1 MLGTPGVRGVP
12 GIIVVNVLAVSV
24 TEAGRALAAR
34 LPYEHV
40 HGSLAETVR
49 ARFTTVDGFVLFCA
63 VGIAVRVVGPLLADK
78 HTDPAVVCV
87 DEGGRFAVAVCGG
100 HAGGANRLAGDVADA
115 IGAVPVVTTAT
126 DAVSLPALDTLPGF
140 VATGDLAGVT
150 RALLDGADVSFVTDL
165 PDWPQNFGDGYARQ
179 VSQSV
184 PRLRDGAGGTAAAAM
199 LVTDRLVPARPGL
212 VVLHPPSLVA
222 GIGAS
227 TGAPPEEAAELLAA
241 ALTGAGLARESLAEV
256 ATIDRRAGDPA
267 VTELG
272 LPVRAYPSERLAAE
286 PVPHPSAVVE
296 QAVGTPSVA
305 EAAALAAAGP
315 GGELVVPKRTG
326 RQVTVA
332 LARRRH
338 PRGHLAVVGLGPGEA
353 RHRTPAAA
361 AAISRAEVVIGYGP
375 YLDQAADLFTPA
387 HEVVASP
394 IGDEEGRVARA
405 LAEAEAGRRV
415 ALVCS
420 GDAGVYALASLVWEA
435 AAGGTDAD
443 VEVVPGV
450 TAALAAASLLGAPLG
465 HDHAAVSLSDLLTPW
480 EDIERR
486 LEAAGAGDFVLALY
500 NPRSRGRP
508 HHLERARTLLLAHR
522 SPDTPV
528 GVVTDAYRP
537 GQRVTVTTLGDLD
550 PETVGMTTVVIVG
563 ASTTR
568 SVAGGMVTPRRVPV
582 KLP

>member
-1 MLGTPGVRGVP
+1 M
-12 GIIVVNVLAVSV
+12 NVLTVSV
-24 TEAGRALAAR
+24 TDAGRALAAR
-34 LPYEHV
+34 LPYQHA

-63 VGIAVRVVGPLLADK
+63 VGVAVRVVGPLLADK
-78 HTDPAVVCV
+78 RTDPAVVCV
-87 DEGGRFAVAVCGG
+87 DEAGRFAVAVCGG
-100 HAGGANRLAGDVADA
+100 HAGGANRLAGEVASA

-126 DAVSLPALDTLPGF
+126 DAVGVPALDGLPGL
-140 VATGDLAGVT
+140 VTTGDVAGVT
-150 RALLDGADVSFVTDL
+150 RALLDGEAVVWEREVAGWPLDFGQEFSQPSRNSL
-165 PDWPQNFGDGYARQ
+165 PRGAA
-179 VSQSV
+179 
-184 PRLRDGAGGTAAAAM
+184 DGAGRAEVDPRAAEV
-199 LVTDRLVPARPGL
+199 LLTDRAVEPRPGL

-241 ALTGAGLARESLAEV
+241 ALAGAGLARESLAEV

-272 LPVRAYPSERLAAE
+272 LPVRAYPSERLAAQA
-286 PVPHPSAVVE
+286 VPHPSPVVE

-315 GGELVVPKRTG
+315 GGELVVPKRAG

-332 LARRRH
+332 LARRRR
-338 PRGHLAVVGLGPGEA
+338 PRGHLAVVGLGPGSA
-353 RHRTPAAA
+353 RHRTPAATA
-361 AAISRAEVVIGYGP
+361 AVSRADVVIGYGP
-375 YLDQAADLFTPA
+375 YLDQAADLLTPA
-387 HEVVASP
+387 HEVVPSP
-394 IGDEEGRVARA
+394 IGDEEGRVGRA

-435 AAGGTDAD
+435 VATVTGGGGTDAD
-443 VEVVPGV
+443 IEVVPGV

-465 HDHAAVSLSDLLTPW
+465 HDHAAISLSDLLTPW

-486 LEAAGAGDFVLALY
+486 LEAAAAADFVVALY

-508 HHLERARTLLLAHR
+508 HHLERARALLLAHR

-528 GVVTDAYRP
+528 GVVTDAYRS

-550 PETVGMTTVVIVG
+550 PETVGMTTMVIVG
-563 ASTTR
+563 ASSTR
-568 SVAGGMVTPRRVPV
+568 TVAGGMVTPRRVPV
-582 KLP
+582 QL

>member
-1 MLGTPGVRGVP
+1 
-12 GIIVVNVLAVSV
+12 VNVLAVSV

-63 VGIAVRVVGPLLADK
+63 VGIAVRVAGPLLADK

-115 IGAVPVVTTAT
+115 LGAVPVVTTAT
-126 DAVSLPALDTLPGF
+126 DAAGLPALDALTGF
-140 VATGDLAGVT
+140 VATGDVAGVT
-150 RALLDGADVSFVTDL
+150 RALLDGEAVAFESELPGWPTGSGDEFSRQLRGSVT
-165 PDWPQNFGDGYARQ
+165 RIT
-179 VSQSV
+179 
-184 PRLRDGAGGTAAAAM
+184 AGGASAARV
-199 LVTDRLVPARPGL
+199 LLTDRAVERRAGL
-212 VVLHPPSLVA
+212 VVVHPPSLVA

-241 ALTGAGLARESLAEV
+241 ALAGAGLARESLAEV

-267 VTELG
+267 VTGLD
-272 LPVRAYPSERLAAE
+272 LPVRAYPAERLAAQA
-286 PVPHPSAVVE
+286 VPNPSAVVE

-315 GGELVVPKRTG
+315 GGELVVPKRAG

-338 PRGHLAVVGLGPGEA
+338 PRGHLAVVGLGPGDA

-375 YLDQAADLFTPA
+375 YLDQAADLLTPA

-443 VEVVPGV
+443 VEMVPGV

-508 HHLERARTLLLAHR
+508 HHLERARALLLAHR

-528 GVVTDAYRP
+528 GVVTDAYRS

-582 KLP
+582 QQ

>member
-1 MLGTPGVRGVP
+1 VK
-12 GIIVVNVLAVSV
+12 ILAVSI
-24 TEAGRALAAR
+24 TDAGRALAAR

-40 HGSLAETVR
+40 HGSLAGTVR
-49 ARFTTVDGFVLFCA
+49 ARFTEVDGFVLVCA
-63 VGIAVRVVGPLLADK
+63 VGVAVRVVGPLLSDK

-87 DEGGRFAVAVCGG
+87 DEAGRFAVAVCGG
-100 HAGGANRLAGDVADA
+100 HAGGANRLAADVAGV

-126 DAVSLPALDTLPGF
+126 DAAGVVALDALPGF
-140 VATGDLAGVT
+140 VVVGDVAGVT
-150 RALLDGADVSFVTDL
+150 RALLDGVPVDL
-165 PDWPQNFGDGYARQ
+165 ENELPGWPLPGPLAE
-179 VSQSV
+179 
-184 PRLRDGAGGTAAAAM
+184 LRDIPAHQGRGSVTGKAIA
-199 LVTDRLVPARPGL
+199 VTDRVRERRAGL

-227 TGAPPEEAAELLAA
+227 TGAPPEEAAELLSA
-241 ALTGAGLARESLAEV
+241 ALDGAGLARGSLAEV

-267 VTELG
+267 VTALG
-272 LPVRAYPSERLAAE
+272 LSVRAYPAERLAAQA
-286 PVPHPSAVVE
+286 VPNPSSVVAG
-296 QAVGTPSVA
+296 AVGTPSVA
-305 EAAALAAAGP
+305 EAAALLAAGP
-315 GGELVVPKRTG
+315 GGELVVAKHAG

-332 LARRRH
+332 LARRRR
-338 PRGHLAVVGLGPGEA
+338 PRGHLAVVGLGPGDP

-361 AAISRAEVVIGYGP
+361 AAVSGADLVIGYGP
-375 YLDQAADLFTPA
+375 YVDQAADLLTPA
-387 HEVVASP
+387 HEVVRSP

-420 GDAGVYALASLVWEA
+420 GDAGVYALASLVGES
-435 AAGGTDAD
+435 AGLDSTGLANPADGTDAD
-443 VEVVPGV
+443 IEVVPGV

-465 HDHAAVSLSDLLTPW
+465 HDHAAISLSDLLTPW

-486 LEAAGAGDFVLALY
+486 LEAAAAADFVVTLY

-508 HHLERARTLLLAHR
+508 HHLARARALFLAHR
-522 SPDTPV
+522 PANTPV

-537 GQRVTVTTLGDLD
+537 GQRVAVTTLEALD

-568 SVAGGMVTPRRVPV
+568 ATSGGMVTPRRVPAR
-582 KLP
+582 LP

>member
-1 MLGTPGVRGVP
+1 MLGSPLLK
-12 GIIVVNVLAVSV
+12 VLAVSV
-24 TEAGRALAAR
+24 TERGRALAAL

-49 ARFTTVDGFVLFCA
+49 TRFRDVDGFVLFCA
-63 VGIAVRVVGPLLADK
+63 VGVAVRVVGPLLADK
-78 HTDPAVVCV
+78 RTDPAAVCV
-87 DEGGRFAVAVCGG
+87 DEAGRFAVAVCGG
-100 HAGGANRLAGDVADA
+100 HAGGANRLAGEVAGA

-126 DAVSLPALDTLPGF
+126 DAVGLPALDALAGF

-150 RALLDGADVSFVTDL
+150 RALLDGEDVVFESEL
-165 PDWPQNFGDGYARQ
+165 LGWPAAVGDNFRRQ
-179 VSQSV
+179 VAGSV
-184 PRLRDGAGGTAAAAM
+184 TKTLDGRASACV
-199 LVTDRLVPARPGL
+199 LLTDRAVEPRPGL

-227 TGAPPEEAAELLAA
+227 TGAPPEEAAEILAA
-241 ALTGAGLARESLAEV
+241 TLAGASLARESLAEV
-256 ATIDRRAGDPA
+256 ATIDRRAGDGA
-267 VTELG
+267 VTALG
-272 LPVRAYPSERLAAE
+272 LPVRAYPAERLAGQA
-286 PVPHPSAVVE
+286 VPNPSAVVA

-315 GGELVVPKRTG
+315 GGELVVPKQAG

-332 LARRRH
+332 LARRRQ

-353 RHRTPAAA
+353 RHRTPAASA
-361 AAISRAEVVIGYGP
+361 AVSRAEVVIGYGP
-375 YLDQAADLFTPA
+375 YLDQAADLFTSA

-420 GDAGVYALASLVWEA
+420 GDAGIYALAALVWEA
-435 AAGGTDAD
+435 AADGTDAD

-486 LEAAGAGDFVLALY
+486 IEAAGAGDFVLALY
-500 NPRSRGRP
+500 NPRSLGRP
-508 HHLERARTLLLAHR
+508 HHLERARALLLAHR
-522 SPDTPV
+522 PPDTPV

-537 GQRVTVTTLGDLD
+537 GQRVTLTTLGDLD
-550 PETVGMTTVVIVG
+550 PELVGMTTVVIVG
-563 ASTTR
+563 ATTTR
-568 SVAGGMVTPRRVPV
+568 VLAGAMVTPRRLPV
-582 KLP
+582 KR